1 MPLQVFFHLQTYKR
15 KNYIGKLIGLL
26 VKKHQQRQKKCKK
39 SKKESKLKLFAIC
52 KGVYFYLCK
61 VKKRA
66 FILFFFVM
74 LNMFQHITSNA
85 QNLVPNGNFE
95 FYTTC
100 PATWGHTQYL
110 LTHGRTP
117 IIVHLIILMLVLPYH
132 LPVVS
137 QTRHLDFG
145 NMLILE

>member
-100 PATWGHTQYL
+100 PATWGHTILAYPWTDPNNSSSDYFNACAPVSSTCSVPNQTFGFWQYA
-110 LTHGRTP
+110 H
-117 IIVHLIILMLVLPYH
+117 
-132 LPVVS
+132 S
-137 QTRHLDFG
+137 
-145 NMLILE
+145 